1 MGIGPRSFLKG
12 RPRYGKVFFQK
23 GIVSVGQCQGSVHSH
38 AGSYVY
44 QWSPCTWLL
53 PFSFDDSIFC
63 ILLDGGSLKYNQI
76 YPGFNVRKWKRE
88 REDREGGGREKKHGG
103 LEYKRS

>member
-1 MGIGPRSFLKG
+1 MQLTNKKKYIYIFSLMEYFYKHKDKVCLFVLERKNILGIGPRSFLKG

-44 QWSPCTWLL
+44 Q
-53 PFSFDDSIFC
+53 
-63 ILLDGGSLKYNQI
+63 
-76 YPGFNVRKWKRE
+76 
-88 REDREGGGREKKHGG
+88 
-103 LEYKRS
+103 